1 MAHHSTR
8 HNPRARRVTF
18 SLVAFVALGIATPCA
33 WSAIVI
39 EGTDASDVIDV
50 SSSSMAHEIRGRG
63 DDDRLTGSSAADA
76 IDGGYGYDRMQG
88 GDGADLLIGG
98 PGNDIIDGGAG
109 ADDARYARVRASHEV
124 SGTVGALQVRALVG
138 TDGTDTLTSV
148 EFVAFSDGRYSVAD
162 LLSGPANRPPVAAN
176 DAASTQRG
184 VPVDVEVLTNDEDA
198 DDDDLS
204 IVSVG
209 PPVHGTAAVHADGS
223 VTYVAY
229 APAAEFDGSDSFA
242 YTVSDGRGGMD
253 AASVSI
259 TVLPSSASDALRSRI
274 AAAPEGSWIKVNVNR
289 YDDVW
294 TPLQQRARDVNG
306 VPVGDPRKIISAWS
320 SMAWDPNRSH
330 LIIWGGGHANYAG
343 NDVYRFDAADLR
355 WHRASLPSAVRA
367 PFGDR
372 RYFAWDGALNAP
384 ISSHTYDNQEFLPLL
399 DRFITFGGAS
409 YNAGRI
415 FVLDDGVTK
424 TGPYLWDPSRA
435 GANMVGGTDGSQVAP
450 KTYPDVMG
458 GRMWTNRNAIAVN
471 GIGARRPDSF
481 VNGTSAY
488 VLEQG
493 VESILVTESPQN
505 GGDLFRY
512 QIPSL
517 ANPALDRWDLIGP
530 GLRSYSDQGAGAYDP
545 VRRLYLRTARMGTSY
560 GIVMWNVATP
570 SLANN
575 PIKFVPPNFNGQFV
589 LSKLHGMDFDSRRS
603 VFVLWNGDGRIWHL
617 KPPASGSGFTATGWT
632 VVPAPVSGASA
643 PALIGTT
650 GVLGKWKYLRSH
662 DVMLGLGNG
671 FEGQVWVY
679 KPVGW
684 QPP

>member
-1 MAHHSTR
+1 MKNDRTDG
-8 HNPRARRVTF
+8 RANRRPGISRVVAALMM
-18 SLVAFVALGIATPCA
+18 SLLVPIL
-33 WSAIVI
+33 
-39 EGTDASDVIDV
+39 ASC
-50 SSSSMAHEIRGRG
+50 G
-63 DDDRLTGSSAADA
+63 GS
-76 IDGGYGYDRMQG
+76 GG
-88 GDGADLLIGG
+88 GAPDTSGPDPAPPAPPSP
-98 PGNDIIDGGAG
+98 PGND
-109 ADDARYARVRASHEV
+109 
-124 SGTVGALQVRALVG
+124 
-138 TDGTDTLTSV
+138 
-148 EFVAFSDGRYSVAD
+148 
-162 LLSGPANRPPVAAN
+162 PPLAAN
-176 DAASTQRG
+176 DSASTQRG

-198 DDDDLS
+198 DGDDLS

-223 VTYVAY
+223 VTY
-229 APAAEFDGSDSFA
+229 APAAGFEGSDAFS
-242 YTVSDGRGGMD
+242 YTISDGNGGMD
-253 AASVSI
+253 TADVSI
-259 TVLPSSASDALRSRI
+259 AVMPASGDALRNRI
-274 AAAPEGSWIKVNVNR
+274 AEAPEGSWLKVNANR
-289 YDDVW
+289 FEEVW
-294 TPLQQRARDVNG
+294 TPVSQRAQVEG
-306 VPVGDPRKIISAWS
+306 VALGSPRKIIAAWS
-320 SMAWDPNRSH
+320 SMTWDPTRHH

-384 ISSHTYDNQEFLPLL
+384 ISSHTYDNQEFLPQL
-399 DRFITFGGAS
+399 DQFITFGGAS

-435 GANMVGGTDGSQVAP
+435 DANMVGGTDGSQVDRSV
-450 KTYPDVMG
+450 TG

-471 GIGARRPDSF
+471 GTGARRPDSF

-570 SLANN
+570 GLANY